1 MYHPNINA
9 EGEMTLDIFR
19 YGNWSGAMTVHK
31 LLLLIV
37 SVLRDPM
44 LDDHPTNDEANE
56 VFESDLELY
65 EQMAMAWTWEYSS
78 TPIISYLP
86 PVEKDERRLEVNGCV
101 AAVARRSAREAE
113 EWLHHYE
120 AEKRRLHQEQ
130 EEEMLLTASSP
141 ARESWIALP
150 RVTWN
155 RAVAFLQGWAVAL
168 PFPTFRRRMFSAV
181 LPLSN
186 YTGRACF

>member
-1 MYHPNINA
+1 
-9 EGEMTLDIFR
+9 MTLDIFR

-44 LDDHPTNDEANE
+44 LDDHPTNDEAND
-56 VFESDLELY
+56 VYESDLELF

-78 TPIISYLP
+78 TPIISYYP
-86 PVEKDERRLEVNGCV
+86 PVEKDERPSADEPEDWLEVNRRCV
-101 AAVARRSAREAE
+101 AAAARRSAREAE

-120 AEKRRLHQEQ
+120 AEKRRLRQEQ

-141 ARESWIALP
+141 AHESWIALP

-168 PFPTFRRRMFSAV
+168 PFPTIRRRISSAV

-186 YTGRACF
+186 YNGRACF